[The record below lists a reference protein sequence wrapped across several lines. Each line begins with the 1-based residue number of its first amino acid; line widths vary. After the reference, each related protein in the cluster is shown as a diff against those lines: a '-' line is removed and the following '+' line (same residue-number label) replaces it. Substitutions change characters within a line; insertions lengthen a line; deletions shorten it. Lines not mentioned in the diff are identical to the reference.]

1 MARVK
6 LVNVV
11 KKFGKVIAVNN
22 VSLEIRDKEF
32 FALLG
37 PSGSGKTTLLRLIAG
52 LETPDSGEIYID
64 DKLVNYVHPK
74 NRDIAMVFQNYA
86 LYPHMTVY
94 ENIAF
99 PLMARR
105 KELGLSK
112 DEIKKRVLEIAKKLE
127 IEHLLDRYPSQ
138 LSGGQQQRV
147 ALARAL
153 VRKPKVWLL
162 DEPLSN
168 LDAKLRLLMRAELK
182 KLQKEL
188 GVTTIYVT
196 HDQVE
201 ALSMADRI
209 AVLMEGKVQQVG
221 TPEELYYKPSNTF
234 VATFIGTP
242 PMNLIK
248 CEFKEHLP
256 LEAIRG
262 IGIKQPTKTRYS
274 LKCPGLTIPLAE
286 EIAKKLIN
294 TLTSNDVILGIRPHF
309 FKPVTTA
316 EKTSEPIIKI
326 NVIVVEPL
334 GSEKIVTGRI
344 DDTIIRV
351 KLPEDMKVKMGDEL
365 LLSINIDKI
374 LIFDSKTGKLLI

>member
-1 MARVK
+1 MARVR
-6 LVNVV
+6 LINVV
-11 KKFGKVIAVNN
+11 KRFGKVVAVDHVN
-22 VSLEIRDKEF
+22 LDIRDGEF

-37 PSGSGKTTLLRLIAG
+37 PSGSGKTTTLRLIAG
-52 LETPDSGEIYID
+52 LEVPDEGEIYID
-64 DKLVNYVHPK
+64 DKLVNHVHPK
-74 NRDIAMVFQNYA
+74 NRDVAMVFQNYA

-99 PLMARR
+99 PLIARK
-105 KELGLSK
+105 KELKLTK
-112 DEIKKRVLEIAKKLE
+112 EEIRKRVTEVAKKLG
-127 IEHLLDRYPSQ
+127 IENLLDRYPSQ

-153 VRKPKVWLL
+153 VRRPKVWLL

-209 AVLMEGKVQQVG
+209 AVMDKGKVQQVG
-221 TPEELYYKPSNTF
+221 SPNDLYYRPANVF

-248 CEFKEHLP
+248 CEIAETEPRKYSTGIGFKEVT
-256 LEAIRG
+256 ETSYVIR
-262 IGIKQPTKTRYS
+262 
-274 LKCPGLTIPLAE
+274 CPGFNIPVSPDLAKTILE
-286 EIAKKLIN
+286 KTGSQELI
-294 TLTSNDVILGIRPHF
+294 IGIRPQF
-309 FKPVTTA
+309 MKISGKPDEEGTITA
-316 EKTSEPIIKI
+316 E
-326 NVIVVEPL
+326 VLVVEPL
-334 GSEKIVTGRI
+334 GSENIITAKINDVMIKIKASPEVTPEMGQKI
-344 DDTIIRV
+344 TITA
-351 KLPEDMKVKMGDEL
+351 DW
-365 LLSINIDKI
+365 DKA
-374 LIFDSKTGKLLI
+374 LVFDSKTGKLLI